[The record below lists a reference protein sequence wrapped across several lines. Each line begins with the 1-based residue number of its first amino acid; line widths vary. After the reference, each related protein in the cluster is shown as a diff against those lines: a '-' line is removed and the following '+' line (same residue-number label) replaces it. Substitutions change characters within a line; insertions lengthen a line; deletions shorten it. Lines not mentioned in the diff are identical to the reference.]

1 MHVSNEIYT
10 LCYQI
15 IQGNDVFLMQP
26 DCHNIMKINITV
38 EKCINIVRILKFYLC
53 YFMPYELS
61 ETKEF
66 TSHNYNQ
73 CKNANSRPNLL
84 FYT

>member
-1 MHVSNEIYT
+1 M
-10 LCYQI
+10 
-15 IQGNDVFLMQP
+15 
-26 DCHNIMKINITV
+26 
-38 EKCINIVRILKFYLC
+38 VRILMFYLC

-66 TSHNYNQ
+66 TCHSYNQ
-73 CKNANSRPNLL
+73 CKNANSRTNLV